1 MSSKTFQTVRI
12 FSYRKMQDV
21 LGIRGRYSS
30 YDLRTTFATQMMGH
44 KDSRMV
50 ETVYTRRRREGVE
63 SRRALIEALNSGE
76 EKSGGAN
83 FRAICTSPAPAASL

>member
-1 MSSKTFQTVRI
+1 
-12 FSYRKMQDV
+12 MQDV
-21 LGIRGRYSS
+21 LGIKGRYSS
-30 YDLRTTFATQMMGH
+30 YDLRTTFATQMIEAGQSAFSVAQMMGH

-76 EKSGGAN
+76 EKSGAVN
-83 FRAICTSPAPAASL
+83 SRAICTSPAPAASL